1 MRASETFPAVMV
13 TGPRQ
18 VGKTTMLERLADPSR
33 ICVSLD
39 SPINREMAKNDPGL
53 FLQRYQPPVL
63 IDEFQYA
70 KELLPFIK
78 TYVDKHKRNGDFW
91 LTGSQMFHMMA
102 QVSESLAGRVAIVPM
117 QGLSSGE
124 IMGMTKAVGMQEA
137 AREQETP
144 RASESIR
151 MPGAVE
157 TPSAAFRAD
166 PNEWVARLK
175 TRQPMSL
182 MQVYERIF
190 KGSMPRVYSERPDR
204 EMFYGSYVDTYL
216 RRDIR
221 DITQV
226 GDELAFL
233 RLITACAART
243 GQKVT
248 YTELARDAG
257 VSPPTAKQWLSIL
270 VTSGIIVLVEPY
282 FNNTLTRI
290 VKSPKMYFMDTG
302 LCAYL
307 TRWDSA
313 KTLEASM
320 MSGAIFE
327 TYVVSEIIKSYYN
340 AGKRPPVFYY
350 RDTDQKEIDLIVEVG
365 DTLHPFEIKKS
376 AAPGKDS
383 IRHFHVLGKTK
394 KEIGA
399 GGVICM
405 ADSVYPVDDKNYY
418 IPAWLI

>member
-1 MRASETFPAVMV
+1 MV

-33 ICVSLD
+33 TYVSLD
-39 SPINREMAKNDPGL
+39 SPINREMAKNDPEL

-78 TYVDKHKRNGDFW
+78 IYVDKHKRNGDFW
-91 LTGSQMFHMMA
+91 LTGSQMFHMMM
-102 QVSESLAGRVAIVPM
+102 QVSESLAGRVAVIPM
-117 QGLSSGE
+117 QGLSSSE
-124 IMGMTKAVGMQEA
+124 ITGMTEAVGAQEA
-137 AREQETP
+137 P
-144 RASESIR
+144 RAPGPAAITGAAE
-151 MPGAVE
+151 MPSV
-157 TPSAAFRAD
+157 AFSLD
-166 PNEWVARLK
+166 PDEWVARLK
-175 TRQPMSL
+175 TRQPKDL
-182 MQVYERIF
+182 MQVYGRIF

-204 EMFYGSYVDTYL
+204 EVFYSSYVDTYL
-216 RRDIR
+216 QRDIR

-233 RLITACAART
+233 RFITACAART

-248 YTELARDAG
+248 YAELARDAG
-257 VSPPTAKQWLSIL
+257 VSPPTAKQWLSVL

-327 TYVVSEIIKSYYN
+327 TYVASEIIKSYYN
-340 AGKRPPVFYY
+340 TGKRPPVFYY

-376 AAPGKDS
+376 AAPGKNS
-383 IRHFHVLGKTK
+383 IRHFHVLVKTK

-405 ADSVYPVDDKNYY
+405 ADSVYPVDDRNYY